1 MSKTSNKNI
10 EMAWVIGM
18 FALLFAATAIIS
30 PAVIQQR
37 GIFAA
42 SQNMT
47 TGQVTS
53 SEKIQ
58 HLSNANVPVVLPLIK
73 GYVKGHEVLYIT
85 TEASDK
91 KVAEYLTNI
100 TGSRVVYAPAL
111 NNAPAGSLAN
121 IYEFKNGIKGTG
133 PEGFQPNVA
142 DSQPGDPGYSPIW
155 RINLVEWKQGVT
167 PRELK
172 SEIDIIAAQDKGDL
186 SIKPGNVIVNCP
198 FVKWNGG
205 SLKEREDK
213 TLTDQSPYGGGQVL
227 NINTEKNEVTFVAHR
242 GFAPDGSTI
251 YYIATDASAK
261 NVADALGVV
270 FANKTGSA
278 LKSGAS
284 SDLFVFTNGI
294 KGTGPMGFQASV
306 ASTNAGED
314 AYSPLW
320 RIQATTW
327 KDPSQ
332 AQFLTTAKEIS
343 TAGSG
348 GKLTVDIAGVIVN
361 CPFVEVPSNS

>member
-37 GIFAA
+37 EIFAA

-47 TGQVTS
+47 TGQITS

-58 HLSNANVPVVLPLIK
+58 HLSNANVPIVLPLIK

-227 NINTEKNEVTFVAHR
+227 NIDTKKNEVTFVAHR

-343 TAGSG
+343 TAGSD

-361 CPFVEVPSNS
+361 CPFVEVPSSN